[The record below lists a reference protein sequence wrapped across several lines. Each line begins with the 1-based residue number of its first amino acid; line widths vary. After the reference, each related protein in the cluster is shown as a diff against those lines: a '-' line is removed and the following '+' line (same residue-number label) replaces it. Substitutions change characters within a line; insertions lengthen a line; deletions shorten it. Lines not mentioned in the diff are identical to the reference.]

1 MDTQARE
8 WKSLPTVPLRGL
20 VAFPDTIFHFEA
32 GRRKTIIALNQAAEQ
47 NTPVF
52 LLTQKYD
59 DHDAPTFAH
68 GDFYK
73 VGVVARVVQMIRVS
87 KDTIRVVTECIA
99 RACVMQVVQ
108 EAPLIRVD
116 VREMLCKP
124 VPNNDYAVAMFR
136 SATEY
141 FEEYSQEAALAEP
154 EQYQKIRR
162 SGDLLLLSHFL
173 GSVLPLR
180 QELAQEILT
189 QDNVEVRLQQFMVFM
204 DREIELLRTEN
215 EIQDKVK
222 QQMDRNQREYY
233 LREQMKV
240 ISDELGDGDSPA
252 QEADEYR
259 AKVRG
264 LHLPKESEEKLL
276 HECDKLTKMPFGSHE
291 ATVVRGYLDTCLG
304 LPWNTQTTD
313 RIDLAAAEKKLNHDH
328 YGLKK
333 VKERILELLAVR
345 QLQPDVRG
353 QIICL
358 IGPPGVGKT
367 SIARS
372 VAQAMNRK
380 YVRVSLGGVHD
391 EAEIRGHRKTYIGAM
406 PGRIMAAIAQAGSC
420 NPLML
425 LDEIDKLGGDFR
437 GDPASALLE
446 VLDPEQNVTFQDHF
460 IDLPFDLSR
469 VLFITTANDEA
480 AIPGPL
486 LDRMEVIR
494 IPGYTR
500 EEKFHIAKDHLYPTQ
515 LRRNGLD
522 RRRVRMTDDALRA
535 LIDGYTR
542 EAGVRSLERTLAS
555 LCRKAARKL
564 VSEDAKSVKIDSGD
578 LEPMLGPAPFADD
591 ALSLQNQVG
600 VCNGLAW
607 TSVGG
612 EMLQVEVALMEG
624 TGKLELTGSLGD
636 VMKESAHIAIS
647 CVRSHASEFGI
658 DGEFYKK
665 QDIHI
670 HVPEGAVPKDG
681 PSAGVTLTT
690 ALVSALTNN
699 PIRGDVAMT
708 GEVTLR
714 GRVLQIGGLR
724 EKSMAAY
731 THQMKTVI
739 IPKGN
744 VPNLADVD
752 DAVRQ
757 QLEFV
762 PAENITTV
770 LNTALLNPIQP
781 V

>member
-1 MDTQARE
+1 MNTQERE

-47 NTPVF
+47 NTPVL
-52 LLTQKYD
+52 LLTQKFESND
-59 DHDAPTFAH
+59 SPTFSH
-68 GDFYK
+68 NDFYM
-73 VGVVARVVQMIRVS
+73 VGTVARVVQMVRVS

-99 RACVMQVVQ
+99 RARVTQVVQ

-116 VREMLCKP
+116 AVESPCAP
-124 VPNNDYAVAMFR
+124 VPKTNHAAATFR
-136 SATEY
+136 AATDY

-154 EQYQKIRR
+154 EQYQKIRA
-162 SGDLLLLSHFL
+162 SSDLLMLSHFL

-180 QELAQEILT
+180 QELAQNILE
-189 QDNVEVRLQQFMVFM
+189 QDNVEARLEQFMVFM
-204 DREIELLRTEN
+204 EHEITLLHTEN

-222 QQMDRNQREYY
+222 QQMDKNQREYY
-233 LREQMKV
+233 LREQLKV
-240 ISDELGDGDSPA
+240 ISDELGDGDSPVE
-252 QEADEYR
+252 EADAYR
-259 AKVRG
+259 TKIRS
-264 LHLPKESEEKLL
+264 LHLPEASAEKLL
-276 HECDKLTKMPFGSHE
+276 HECDKLSKMPFGSHE
-291 ATVVRGYLDTCLG
+291 ATVVRGYLDTCLA
-304 LPWNTQTTD
+304 LPWNVQTTD
-313 RIDLAAAEKKLNHDH
+313 RIDLSAAEKKLDHDH

-345 QLQPDVRG
+345 KLQPDVRG

-367 SIARS
+367 SIVRS

-406 PGRIMAAIAQAGSC
+406 PGRIMAAVAQAGSR

-494 IPGYTR
+494 IPGYTQ
-500 EEKFHIAKDHLYPTQ
+500 EEKFHIAKDHLYPNQ
-515 LRRNGLD
+515 LHRNGLD

-564 VSEDAKSVKIDSGD
+564 VSESVKSVKIDRAD
-578 LEPMLGPAPFADD
+578 LEPLLGPAPFADD

-612 EMLQVEVALMEG
+612 EMLQVEVALMDG

-647 CVRSHASEFGI
+647 CVRSHAAEFGI
-658 DGEFYKK
+658 DGDFYKK

-714 GRVLQIGGLR
+714 GRVLPIGGLR

-744 VPNLADVD
+744 VPNLAEVD

-757 QLEFV
+757 QLAFV
-762 PAENITTV
+762 PAENIKTV
-770 LNTALLNPIQP
+770 LDTALLHPIQP
-781 V
+781 T

>member
-1 MDTQARE
+1 MR
-8 WKSLPTVPLRGL
+8 
-20 VAFPDTIFHFEA
+20 FPDTIFHFEA

-124 VPNNDYAVAMFR
+124 VPKNDRAVATFR

-162 SGDLLLLSHFL
+162 SGDLMLLSHFL

-180 QELAQEILT
+180 QELAQDILE
-189 QDNVEVRLQQFMVFM
+189 QDDVEVRLQQFMVFM

-264 LHLPKESEEKLL
+264 AASCRRNRRKSCCN
-276 HECDKLTKMPFGSHE
+276 ECDKLAKMPFGSHE
-291 ATVVRGYLDTCLG
+291 ATVVREYLDTCLG

-313 RIDLAAAEKKLNHDH
+313 RIDLAAAEEILDRDH

-333 VKERILELLAVR
+333 VKERILETAGR
-345 QLQPDVRG
+345 APACSRMIHG

-358 IGPPGVGKT
+358 VGPPGVGKT

-372 VAQAMNRK
+372 IAQAMNRK

-406 PGRIMAAIAQAGSC
+406 PGRIMAAIEQAG
-420 NPLML
+420 
-425 LDEIDKLGGDFR
+425 IVQ
-437 GDPASALLE
+437 SA
-446 VLDPEQNVTFQDHF
+446 D
-460 IDLPFDLSR
+460 
-469 VLFITTANDEA
+469 
-480 AIPGPL
+480 
-486 LDRMEVIR
+486 
-494 IPGYTR
+494 
-500 EEKFHIAKDHLYPTQ
+500 
-515 LRRNGLD
+515 
-522 RRRVRMTDDALRA
+522 
-535 LIDGYTR
+535 
-542 EAGVRSLERTLAS
+542 
-555 LCRKAARKL
+555 AARR
-564 VSEDAKSVKIDSGD
+564 D
-578 LEPMLGPAPFADD
+578 
-591 ALSLQNQVG
+591 
-600 VCNGLAW
+600 
-607 TSVGG
+607 
-612 EMLQVEVALMEG
+612 
-624 TGKLELTGSLGD
+624 
-636 VMKESAHIAIS
+636 
-647 CVRSHASEFGI
+647 R
-658 DGEFYKK
+658 
-665 QDIHI
+665 
-670 HVPEGAVPKDG
+670 
-681 PSAGVTLTT
+681 
-690 ALVSALTNN
+690 
-699 PIRGDVAMT
+699 
-708 GEVTLR
+708 
-714 GRVLQIGGLR
+714 
-724 EKSMAAY
+724 
-731 THQMKTVI
+731 
-739 IPKGN
+739 
-744 VPNLADVD
+744 
-752 DAVRQ
+752 
-757 QLEFV
+757 
-762 PAENITTV
+762 
-770 LNTALLNPIQP
+770 
-781 V
+781 